1 MYLAPRHRPMARGED
16 RWKAIV
22 AVIAVHL
29 AIGLVL
35 VRGLAV
41 GMLPANSPLTR
52 MIELSL
58 PPVPPPPASH
68 EARAAKSRAAAAP
81 AVPAPKGGPK
91 GPAKVKT
98 VAPDVTRAPITTA
111 LAPGG
116 GAGSGTAVGIGAG
129 GGTGGNGDGDGDG
142 DGGSELE
149 QVAGE
154 INPGDYPRALRDA
167 GAGGRVSITFMVE
180 TNGRVGRCSVTRTS
194 GIGELDQLTC
204 RLIQQRFRFRPGT
217 DRSGRPVAEEVD
229 YDHDWISR
237 RN

>member
-1 MYLAPRHRPMARGED
+1 MYLAPRHHPMARGED

-22 AVIAVHL
+22 AVIVVHL

-41 GMLPANSPLTR
+41 GMLPASSRLTR

-58 PPVPPPPASH
+58 PPVPPPPARH
-68 EARAAKSRAAAAP
+68 EARAAKSRATAAP
-81 AVPAPKGGPK
+81 ALPAPKGGPK
-91 GPAKVKT
+91 GPAKITT
-98 VAPDVTRAPITTA
+98 VAPDVTLAPITTA
-111 LAPGG
+111 PAPGG
-116 GAGSGTAVGIGAG
+116 GAGSGTAVGTGAG
-129 GGTGGNGDGDGDG
+129 GGNGDGDGDGDG

-149 QVAGE
+149 QISGE

-180 TNGRVGRCSVTRTS
+180 TSGRVGRCSVTRSS
-194 GIGELDQLTC
+194 GIAELDQLTC